1 MTLPDGSRI
10 GFGDRVFLLLL
21 KLYPAEFRQR
31 FGPDLLAFF
40 RLDRERTLRQS
51 KIVGPL
57 RFWVITVTDT
67 IGAALRAHVHKV
79 RTTQSLQPSEIGKN
93 RRARIL
99 WLNRLWVSIPSMV
112 WDLRFAFRS
121 LRKSPWFVVVSV
133 VSLGLAMGLTN
144 TTFAVLDAVKN
155 PYTPMKHADRVFRV
169 AQWGDG
175 ANGQVTS
182 MQKFEPLENQTYFHD
197 DIALASVRLD
207 WFEADFGVE
216 QGTVAFVSPNFFAMI
231 GVEPFM
237 GRFSEVSDEQS
248 VVVSFELWRRLFDGT
263 DLHDAILRIGEEFY
277 QVVGVM
283 PRGMSLRRDAWV
295 IQPRSAFVTQPFLP
309 FVRLRPGVTLDM
321 AHRNIEPALAKL
333 RADFGV
339 GKRDFQ
345 YILSSV
351 LPDARP
357 YREFHFAMGAAA
369 TAVLLLACANLAN
382 LSLARGFARRRELA
396 VRMAIGASR
405 AAVMR
410 QMLAEGTA
418 IAVGGGVL
426 GIFATMWGIDL
437 LTYKLTQE
445 VRWIGGMEPYLNWR
459 VAAFAFSVIAI
470 TVVLSSLIPAF
481 LSSRVDVSE
490 PLKDGSSSATEKI
503 KGRYNRLVMA
513 EVAIAMVLVLGT
525 GLLWKAADRVGDF
538 DFGYDPEGLLRLNLN
553 SWETDVDYRELLA
566 KLQGAEGV
574 ESASL
579 LRMFATSRALVT
591 SDVADGDSIGQ
602 MLTRAVNLVS
612 SDFFETLGVKVT
624 SGRDFSPGDAEGG
637 SVIVE
642 RAAAKLLWPDG
653 QAVGH
658 MVKLGPFDEDG
669 RWYPVVGIVDDVFLG
684 FPRDPDLPPEP
695 KIYVVSDDI
704 SLVRPWFV
712 VRVSES
718 HPEMWVTL
726 QRMLMDAVP
735 GRSYVWVSQWGFQFN
750 LEVVQRQ
757 FLVAMFGLLSV
768 FGLILSS
775 VGLYSVLAYTVVRRT
790 REFGIRIA
798 LGAETKDVARH
809 VFHDAFVMLLA
820 GIGIGAFL
828 AMWSGQIFGKWLY
841 DVHPADATALIV
853 SELVLLTGSCL
864 ACLAPV
870 IRATRSD
877 PMDVLRAS

>member
-283 PRGMSLRRDAWV
+283 PRG
-295 IQPRSAFVTQPFLP
+295 
-309 FVRLRPGVTLDM
+309 
-321 AHRNIEPALAKL
+321 
-333 RADFGV
+333 
-339 GKRDFQ
+339 
-345 YILSSV
+345 
-351 LPDARP
+351 
-357 YREFHFAMGAAA
+357 
-369 TAVLLLACANLAN
+369 
-382 LSLARGFARRRELA
+382 
-396 VRMAIGASR
+396 
-405 AAVMR
+405 
-410 QMLAEGTA
+410 
-418 IAVGGGVL
+418 
-426 GIFATMWGIDL
+426 
-437 LTYKLTQE
+437 
-445 VRWIGGMEPYLNWR
+445 
-459 VAAFAFSVIAI
+459 
-470 TVVLSSLIPAF
+470 
-481 LSSRVDVSE
+481 
-490 PLKDGSSSATEKI
+490 
-503 KGRYNRLVMA
+503 
-513 EVAIAMVLVLGT
+513 
-525 GLLWKAADRVGDF
+525 
-538 DFGYDPEGLLRLNLN
+538 
-553 SWETDVDYRELLA
+553 
-566 KLQGAEGV
+566 
-574 ESASL
+574 
-579 LRMFATSRALVT
+579 
-591 SDVADGDSIGQ
+591 
-602 MLTRAVNLVS
+602 
-612 SDFFETLGVKVT
+612 
-624 SGRDFSPGDAEGG
+624 
-637 SVIVE
+637 
-642 RAAAKLLWPDG
+642 
-653 QAVGH
+653 
-658 MVKLGPFDEDG
+658 
-669 RWYPVVGIVDDVFLG
+669 
-684 FPRDPDLPPEP
+684 
-695 KIYVVSDDI
+695 
-704 SLVRPWFV
+704 
-712 VRVSES
+712 
-718 HPEMWVTL
+718 
-726 QRMLMDAVP
+726 
-735 GRSYVWVSQWGFQFN
+735 
-750 LEVVQRQ
+750 
-757 FLVAMFGLLSV
+757 
-768 FGLILSS
+768 
-775 VGLYSVLAYTVVRRT
+775 
-790 REFGIRIA
+790 
-798 LGAETKDVARH
+798 
-809 VFHDAFVMLLA
+809 
-820 GIGIGAFL
+820 
-828 AMWSGQIFGKWLY
+828 
-841 DVHPADATALIV
+841 
-853 SELVLLTGSCL
+853 
-864 ACLAPV
+864 
-870 IRATRSD
+870 
-877 PMDVLRAS
+877 